1 MFAPPSLIPANRVP
15 SHYAG
20 TGDQG
25 GREDKR
31 DDWSR
36 HPKFL
41 FFFSTKILT
50 PIVLQCM
57 GGRDYLSRQIF
68 HPSYKIE
75 QRVLSAILD
84 YDDKFR
90 CSFPLGVAMPG
101 TLIEKQLGL
110 DIQEESKDNN
120 LIISEYNWNSMTPS
134 NMAIS
139 ISPRVDPL
147 HLKCPFIACLQQKV
161 IFGIPNIRAAL
172 NKTINNNITRV
183 RKSKNF
189 PDSTIFVSKTFWIKH
204 VNPINFQICDKCA

>member
-1 MFAPPSLIPANRVP
+1 
-15 SHYAG
+15 
-20 TGDQG
+20 
-25 GREDKR
+25 
-31 DDWSR
+31 
-36 HPKFL
+36 
-41 FFFSTKILT
+41 
-50 PIVLQCM
+50 M
-57 GGRDYLSRQIF
+57 GGRDYLSRQF
-68 HPSYKIE
+68 FYPSYKLE

-172 NKTINNNITRV
+172 NKTINNNITEYHA
-183 RKSKNF
+183 SLNMNENGH
-189 PDSTIFVSKTFWIKH
+189 SNISKTTGKQKKTYWN
-204 VNPINFQICDKCA
+204 VVWCG